1 MESWNLPGG
10 IWTFTAVFD
19 GHLGH
24 ETVDHVLQTIPS
36 TIRESLQFV
45 LNSCSSP
52 LLSADIV
59 SKILSDA
66 LLNVDNSI
74 RSEFLRLFPDDVDTL
89 RHMTDSQIR
98 EVLSGGMDGFNRK
111 LALRCTQ
118 GTTAI
123 IALTD
128 PWKNLW
134 IANLGDCQAVLGR
147 RESPGKWSAT
157 LINSI
162 HNGGNA
168 TEILRIKNEHPG
180 ESDCV
185 EDDRVVGFLAPTRGR
200 SRYAGKLDEHLVTLY
215 GLHSSR

>member
-1 MESWNLPGG
+1 M
-10 IWTFTAVFD
+10 
-19 GHLGH
+19 
-24 ETVDHVLQTIPS
+24 LQTLPS

-45 LNSCSSP
+45 LKNCSST
-52 LLSADIV
+52 LLSAEAV

-66 LLNVDNSI
+66 LIKIDDSI
-74 RSEFLRLFPDDVDTL
+74 RLNFLRLFPDDADAL
-89 RHMTDSQIR
+89 RRMTDSQVR
-98 EVLSGGMDGFNRK
+98 GVLSGGTGGLNRA

-118 GTTAI
+118 GATVI
-123 IALTD
+123 MALTD

-134 IANLGDCQAVLGR
+134 IANLGDCQAGTWHLVCLRQISDASMVVLGR

-168 TEILRIKNEHPG
+168 AEILRIKNEHPG
-180 ESDCV
+180 ESECV
-185 EDDRVVGFLAPTRGR
+185 ENDRVIGYLAPTRGR
-200 SRYAGKLDEHLVTLY
+200 SRYINKPDDHMVTLC